1 MAKGNPRKES
11 KGKDKSTLLKGGK
24 DVKGAPPKGKGNLK

>member
-11 KGKDKSTLLKGGK
+11 KGKEKSPLKGGK
-24 DVKGAPPKGKGNLK
+24 DAKGAPPKGKGSLK

>member
-11 KGKDKSTLLKGGK
+11 KGKDKSTPLKGGK
-24 DVKGAPPKGKGNLK
+24 GGKDAVPKGKTPLK